1 MSKKSSTKR
10 ERQKIPMEASEKTWN
25 LYSNS
30 TEEKKSTRNIVKKD
44 KLEFSSEAHQID
56 SFKTLR
62 GSGRDISWNNLTV
75 SIVKK
80 SKGYAC
86 CKKQPKGPT
95 ERVVLHKVYG
105 TATSGQMVAI
115 MGSSGAGKSTLLNV
129 FTNIDQRGIRKHPE
143 SQILVNGE
151 LITPDQ
157 MRSISAYVQQFDMF
171 LGALTVEEQLR
182 YSASLRMDPKQ
193 FPAKLRDERIKQLLN
208 QMNLEKCRD
217 TRIGVKGVVKG
228 ISVGEKK
235 RLSFACELLT
245 NPDFFFCDEPTS
257 GLDAFMATQ
266 VANAL
271 NKMAKKERKTV
282 ITTIHQPSDDV
293 FQLFDK
299 VCFLSREEGV
309 GRVAF
314 FGSPSELNEFLK
326 NIASPYNEHKRL
338 HGIQKA
344 NVEASDEENELL
356 CPIKSGLAEHAMRI
370 ISRTVSD
377 NQESFEDRVRFIR
390 EQYEDSRIG
399 VKQQN
404 RAKNSGEHTAPSYN
418 QDLKSKRSYPVNWF
432 VQTGVLFS
440 RSIKTIIRDPILL
453 QVRLVQILL
462 TATIIGIINW
472 QTPFTGP
479 TATNLEGVLYNSP
492 RDMNLFLFPSIYAL
506 TAEFPLI
513 AREYRAG
520 FYSPSAY
527 FVGKSLAEL
536 PQYTLFA
543 TIYSTIIY
551 WTVGFQQKA
560 IKYAIFCFFNMLE
573 LWIAVSVGY
582 AAAAIFGTESLAQT
596 FMPCFVLPMLLFG
609 GFYVDFDSIPI
620 YYKFI
625 SYGSW
630 FRYGFE
636 GLSINQWG
644 DIGDVPGCKATN
656 TSDYRDKY
664 VPVASGEDFCPA
676 VDGVGL
682 LERRGMDESNLL
694 RAGLVLLSVFVL
706 ARTVGLLAFVLRVK
720 LAR

>member
-1 MSKKSSTKR
+1 MSKISPSKR
-10 ERQKIPMEASEKTWN
+10 ERQEFPMEASEKTWT

-30 TEEKKSTRNIVKKD
+30 DKEKKSTSNVVNKGTLD
-44 KLEFSSEAHQID
+44 VSSEAHQID

-86 CKKQPKGPT
+86 CKKKPKGPT

-105 TATSGQMVAI
+105 TATTGQMVAI
-115 MGSSGAGKSTLLNV
+115 MGSRLVDIGAGKSTLLNV
-129 FTNIDQRGIRKHPE
+129 FTSIDQRGIRKHPE
-143 SQILVNGE
+143 SQILVNGK

-171 LGALTVEEQLR
+171 LGSLTVEEQLR

-193 FPAKLRDERIKQLLN
+193 FSAKMRDERIKQLLN

-217 TRIGVKGVVKG
+217 TRIGVKGVIKG

-266 VANAL
+266 VAHTL
-271 NKMAKKERKTV
+271 HKMAKKERKTV

-326 NIASPYNEHKRL
+326 NIAGPYNEHKRL
-338 HGIQKA
+338 NAIRKA

-390 EQYEDSRIG
+390 KQYEDSRIG

-404 RAKNSGEHTAPSYN
+404 RAKNSREHTTSSYN
-418 QDLKSKRSYPVNWF
+418 QDLKSKKSYPVNWF

-462 TATIIGIINW
+462 TSSIIGIINW

-479 TATNLEGVLYNSP
+479 TTTNLEGVLYNAP

-520 FYSPSAY
+520 FYAPSAY

-536 PQYTLFA
+536 PQYTFFA
-543 TIYSTIIY
+543 LIYSTIIY

-560 IKYAIFCFFNMLE
+560 IKYVIFCFFNMLE
-573 LWIAVSVGY
+573 LWIAVSIVRLTDHFQGY

-609 GFYVDFDSIPI
+609 GFYVDFDSIPV

-636 GLSINQWG
+636 G
-644 DIGDVPGCKATN
+644 CKASN
-656 TSDYRDKY
+656 TSDYRDNY
-664 VPVASGEDFCPA
+664 VPIASGEDFCPA

-682 LERRGMDESNLL
+682 LERRGMNESNLL
-694 RAGLVLLSVFVL
+694 RAGLVLLTVFVL
-706 ARTVGLLAFVLRVK
+706 ARIVGLLAFVLRVK
-720 LAR
+720 HAR